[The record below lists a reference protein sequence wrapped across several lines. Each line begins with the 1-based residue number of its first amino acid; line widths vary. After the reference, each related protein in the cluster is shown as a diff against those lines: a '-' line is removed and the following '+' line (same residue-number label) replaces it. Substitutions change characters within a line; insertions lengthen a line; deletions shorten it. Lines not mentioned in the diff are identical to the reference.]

1 MTLPRAVRREAR
13 SVQFAALPTVVS
25 GVFDMTAKLAAALA
39 MAVTLGWTAPVVAA
53 GSKEAGQ
60 AKAAV
65 CGGCHGM
72 DGNSLS
78 PEWPNLAG
86 QNEVYIV
93 RQLNA
98 FHAGE
103 RQNPLMSPMAA
114 ILSEQDMADVAAF
127 FSSQAVRG
135 GETDPSMLKLGQ
147 RVYRGGNIDGK
158 VMACIGCHGPQG
170 KGNAPAGWPS
180 LHGQHATYVAA
191 QLRAY
196 KAGTRSTDPN
206 QIMRNMAAA
215 LSEEEIDAVASYVQ
229 GLR

>member
-1 MTLPRAVRREAR
+1 MTL
-13 SVQFAALPTVVS
+13 
-25 GVFDMTAKLAAALA
+25 KLAATLALA
-39 MAVTLGWTAPVVAA
+39 ATLGWTAPTLAA

-65 CGGCHGM
+65 CAGCHGP

-78 PEWPNLAG
+78 PEWPNLAS
-86 QNEVYIV
+86 QNQAYIV
-93 RQLNA
+93 RQLKA

-114 ILSEQDMADVAAF
+114 MLTEQDMADVAAY
-127 FSSQAVRG
+127 FSSQTVRG
-135 GETDPSMLKLGQ
+135 GEADPALVKLGQ
-147 RVYRGGNIDGK
+147 RVYRSGNIDGK
-158 VMACIGCHGPQG
+158 VMACAGCHGPQG
-170 KGNAPAGWPS
+170 HGNAPAGWPNIQ
-180 LHGQHATYVAA
+180 GQHATYVAA

-196 KAGTRSTDPN
+196 KAGTRTTDPN
-206 QIMRNMAAA
+206 QIMRTMASM